1 MAMIFTFTFD
11 VAFKVFSDI
20 LREVVFILEL
30 ESDKKMKCQMKQV
43 LQFYTTL
50 KYKGYGP
57 HDLREKV

>member
-11 VAFKVFSDI
+11 VAFKVFSNI

-30 ESDKKMKCQMKQV
+30 ESDKKKCQTKQV

-50 KYKGYGP
+50 KCKGYGP